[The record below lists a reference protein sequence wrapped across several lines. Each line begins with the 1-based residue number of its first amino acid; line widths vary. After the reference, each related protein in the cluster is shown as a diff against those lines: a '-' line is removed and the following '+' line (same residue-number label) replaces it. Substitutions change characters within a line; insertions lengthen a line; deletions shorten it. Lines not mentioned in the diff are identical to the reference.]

1 MSITIK
7 NICGFNL
14 AIPGVE
20 PALEI
25 DEERVVSALS
35 ADIIGAARNGYV
47 EIEDD
52 APAATL
58 VAQAAGQTAF
68 ALPFKWPGD
77 GLALVCK
84 DKAAL
89 VPTTDYSVSLDGKTL
104 TYADDDLA
112 EGDELTLTFMPGI
125 TPGALIAPESIA
137 ADRLDAEAQALIG
150 KVTWG
155 EVANDSGVRRSCRM
169 QLVDADGT
177 PLAKAAVLRIT
188 CDDGGTITL
197 GTKGSVLAG
206 LGNDVVCE
214 TASDGKLDV
223 RVNKTEA
230 GTITVVAGLTQ
241 GSPIVDCSETV
252 DMVFG
257 A

>member
-1 MSITIK
+1 MSITIINK
-7 NICGFNL
+7 CGFNL

-25 DEERVVSALS
+25 DEERAIQTLSSEVV
-35 ADIIGAARNGYV
+35 DAARNGYI
-47 EIEDD
+47 EIADT

-58 VAQAAGQTAF
+58 AAEEEGQTAF

-77 GLALVCK
+77 SLVLVSK
-84 DKAAL
+84 DGVAL

-104 TYADDDLA
+104 TYGHDDLE
-112 EGDELTLTFMPGI
+112 EGDELLLTLLPGVVAGAFVA
-125 TPGALIAPESIA
+125 PGSIS
-137 ADRLDAEAQALIG
+137 ADRFDSDAQAILG

-155 EVANDSGVRRSCRM
+155 SPTTDSGVRKTSRL

-188 CDDGGTITL
+188 CSDGGTISV
-197 GTKGSVLAG
+197 GTKGSLLSGAG
-206 LGNDVVCE
+206 ADAICE

-223 RVNKTEA
+223 RINCTQTK
-230 GTITVVAGLTQ
+230 TITVIAGPTQ
-241 GSPIVDCSETV
+241 GSPIVDCSESV